1 MKFPFFAYSIIQQTP
16 LLVKRRKRRV
26 LVAHSSKC
34 ELVITT
40 HTQPYVN
47 KAWRATFHGWT
58 TPNRVWCMSPFERQ
72 LSRETTMKTLDS
84 NNTYFTQQLNYTI
97 FFRLIWGYCESSPSI
112 LRLESLGTILTPLP
126 TSWGSLSF
134 SHTRSWETSSYSH
147 QPHFALLRAWWK
159 DAIRFDCASS
169 QTQSQPCQ
177 LELSYST
184 TVGSCRAS
192 SRSIQAHLPS
202 PLFGDEVHKSWE
214 IPSMSFHFLLKFW
227 RCRESHS
234 GLAQAWTLLGHVLM
248 PILVSSGADRAI
260 TPRWF
265 YGNGC
270 EWTFPCSI
278 AVALVD

>member
-1 MKFPFFAYSIIQQTP
+1 MGEPLPTEFGAYP
-16 LLVKRRKRRV
+16 
-26 LVAHSSKC
+26 
-34 ELVITT
+34 
-40 HTQPYVN
+40 
-47 KAWRATFHGWT
+47 
-58 TPNRVWCMSPFERQ
+58 PFEGQ
-72 LSRETTMKTLDS
+72 LSRETTVKTLDS

-134 SHTRSWETSSYSH
+134 SHTRSWETSAYCH

-159 DAIRFDCASS
+159 DATRFDFVSS
-169 QTQSQPCQ
+169 QTQSQPYQ
-177 LELSYST
+177 LELLYSMS
-184 TVGSCRAS
+184 VDSCRAS
-192 SRSIQAHLPS
+192 SQSIQAYLLSPS
-202 PLFGDEVHKSWE
+202 RWSEVRKRLG
-214 IPSMSFHFLLKFW
+214 IPSMSLCAILKMVEV
-227 RCRESHS
+227 RSCCLS